1 MSGFAY
7 LIIDGFAACV
17 SNWLCGSSFVDIWFS
32 YGEIS
37 VSLSG
42 CLVLFHHPLSYVLT
56 KNSLLVVSADPEQV
70 ALEHKGLLWHV
81 QGCTEKATWGGAV
94 G

>member
-17 SNWLCGSSFVDIWFS
+17 SNWLGGSGFLDAWFS
-32 YGEIS
+32 YGDTS

-42 CLVLFHHPLSYVLT
+42 CLVLLDHPLSYAL
-56 KNSLLVVSADPEQV
+56 NENPPLVVSADREQV
-70 ALEHKGLLWHV
+70 ALEHKGLLLHV
-81 QGCTEKATWGGAV
+81 H
-94 G
+94 